1 MLEDL
6 LEVIA
11 KRKEE
16 VSKKLEE
23 LEKERKEIKPSWKDL
38 TIEEAK
44 GKKVA
49 AGDSSINWIDFRTFT
64 IYAVASQLFYFDGKM
79 ENIKACDVDILWP
92 CTRSEERLRF
102 YMHIFE
108 TKAYLQAVKKF
119 NPDYIL
125 LDGSLIGMLIRP
137 FPSTFEPPIEVKREI
152 EEKFMKILENNLE
165 NEIEIFSK
173 RLWPDVEEKFP
184 EFKVE
189 AICYLEYLEHLLSIY
204 KLLTTAQDKLIAI
217 AKTSRATDYFNL
229 GIPDMAIFEKYS
241 KKEGFSQPL
250 LIGNIKWKF
259 PILDEEIKKFHF
271 TIFYSRLEERKNILK
286 FEVPKEID
294 EKEVKEILENMKAI
308 STNGYPYLLKKAH
321 SEVIIRKKD
330 MEHLARA
337 FGLVEKVG
345 REML

>member
-16 VSKKLEE
+16 VLKKLEE
-23 LEKERKEIKPSWKDL
+23 LEKERKEIKPPWRDL
-38 TIEEAK
+38 AIEEAK

-79 ENIKACDVDILWP
+79 ENIKSCDVDILWP
-92 CTRSEERLRF
+92 CTRGDERLRF

-137 FPSTFEPPIEVKREI
+137 FPSIFEPPVEVKREI
-152 EEKFMKILENNLE
+152 EGNFMKILEDNIE

-173 RLWPDVEEKFP
+173 KLWHSVEEKFP
-184 EFKVE
+184 EFKAE

-204 KLLTTAQDKLIAI
+204 KLLTKAKDKLIAI

-241 KKEGFSQPL
+241 KKEGFSHPL
-250 LIGNIKWKF
+250 IVGNIKWKF
-259 PILDEEIKKFHF
+259 PILDEEIKKFNF
-271 TIFYSRLEERKNILK
+271 TIFYSRLEERKNMLK

-294 EKEVKEILENMKAI
+294 EKEVKEILEDMKAI

-337 FGLVEKVG
+337 FGLVEKIG

>member
-11 KRKEE
+11 RRKAEI
-16 VSKKLEE
+16 SKKLEE
-23 LEKERKEIKPSWKDL
+23 LEKERREIKPPWKDSA
-38 TIEEAK
+38 IEEMK
-44 GKKVA
+44 GKRVA

-64 IYAVASQLFYFDGKM
+64 LYAVASQVLYFDGKL
-79 ENIKACDVDILWP
+79 ENIKACDVDVLWP

-108 TKAYLQAVKKF
+108 TKAYLQTMKRF
-119 NPDYIL
+119 DPDYIL
-125 LDGSLIGMLIRP
+125 LDGSLIGMLMRP
-137 FPSTFEPPIEVKREI
+137 FPSILEPPLEVRREI
-152 EEKFMKILENNLE
+152 KESFVKILENNLE
-165 NEIEIFSK
+165 NGIEIFSK
-173 RLWPDVEEKFP
+173 KLWPNVEEKFP
-184 EFKVE
+184 NFKSE

-204 KLLTTAQDKLIAI
+204 KLLATAKEKLIAI
-217 AKTSRATDYFNL
+217 AKTSRANDYFNL

-250 LIGNIKWKF
+250 PVGSVKWKF
-259 PILDEEIKKFHF
+259 PILDEELKKFNF
-271 TIFYSRLEERKNILK
+271 TIFYSRLEERKNMLK
-286 FEVPKEID
+286 FEVPRELD
-294 EKEVKEILENMKAI
+294 EKEIKEILENIKSV

-330 MEHLARA
+330 MKHLVRA